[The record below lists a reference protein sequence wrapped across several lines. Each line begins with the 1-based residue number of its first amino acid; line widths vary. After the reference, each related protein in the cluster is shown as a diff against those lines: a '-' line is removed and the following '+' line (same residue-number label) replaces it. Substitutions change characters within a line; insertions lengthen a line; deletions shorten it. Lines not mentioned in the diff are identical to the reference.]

1 MTFTLRDY
9 QRDSVEA
16 TYRYWADGKGENP
29 LIVAPTGAG
38 KTAIIAQL
46 IKDAVDGGA
55 RVLVLSHVAELLK
68 QGREGLLK
76 LCPELMGEIGFYSA
90 SLKQK
95 RLDKRITFGG
105 IQSIWKRAY
114 DIVPAPDLI
123 LVDEAHLVPP
133 ISETR
138 YGSFFDD
145 ILICNSEVKIVGLTA
160 TPYRLGSGRLDT
172 GEGALFDGIAHDIEI
187 QMLIDRGFLSPVIAK
202 GGKRKIDLSEVK
214 KRGGEF
220 IEADLAKAATADGL
234 VEETVAEIC
243 DVGADR
249 KSWLIFSSGVDHAMQ
264 LKAEVAYHGHAV
276 GIITGDTPQERRA
289 QIIADFKAQR
299 LRALVNVNV
308 LTTGF
313 DAPGVDLV
321 AMVRATASPGLYV
334 QIVGRGTRIAPGKEN
349 CLLLDYGS
357 NVVRHGFI
365 DQIKAPKD
373 KREGDDGVAP
383 AKECPQCDGLNYAGV
398 RVCVYCGYEWPAPK
412 PEHETRAYSG
422 AVLSSQVKSEWV
434 EVDAVTVR
442 RWTKPGKPDSLRLTY
457 DCGLT
462 SISEWLCPDH
472 GGYAA
477 SRYHA
482 RMKSLGASAMTTDGA
497 LAESATW
504 TQPGRIKVEP
514 EGKFHKIVQLDYSFS
529 PPAPDNAPA
538 WEGDDEPVDFGSVAW
553 DDEIPFMMEW
563 R

>member
-1 MTFTLRDY
+1 MTFELRDY
-9 QRDSVEA
+9 QRDSVDA
-16 TYRYWADGKGENP
+16 TYRYWADGKGECP
-29 LIVAPTGAG
+29 LVVAPTGAG

-46 IKDAVDGGA
+46 VKDAVDGGA

-68 QGREGLLK
+68 QGGEGLLK

-95 RLDKRITFGG
+95 RLDKRVTFAG
-105 IQSIWKRAY
+105 IQSIYRRAF

-123 LVDEAHLVPP
+123 LIDEAHLVPP
-133 ISETR
+133 KSETR
-138 YGSFFDD
+138 YGSFLDD
-145 ILICNSEVKIVGLTA
+145 IRICNSDVKIVGLTA

-202 GGKRKIDLSEVK
+202 GGKRKIDLSDVK

-220 IEADLAKAATADGL
+220 IEADLARAATADGL

-249 KSWLIFSSGVDHAMQ
+249 KSWLIFSSGIDHAKQ
-264 LKAEVAYHGHAV
+264 LKAEVAYHGHTV
-276 GIITGDTPQERRA
+276 EMITGDTPQAERA

-334 QIVGRGTRIAPGKEN
+334 QIVGRGTRIAPGKDN

-357 NVVRHGFI
+357 NVERHGFI

-373 KREGDDGVAP
+373 KKAGDDGVAP
-383 AKECPQCDGLNYAGV
+383 HSRRDQG
-398 RVCVYCGYEWPAPK
+398 
-412 PEHETRAYSG
+412 RAI
-422 AVLSSQVKSEWV
+422 
-434 EVDAVTVR
+434 R
-442 RWTKPGKPDSLRLTY
+442 
-457 DCGLT
+457 
-462 SISEWLCPDH
+462 
-472 GGYAA
+472 
-477 SRYHA
+477 
-482 RMKSLGASAMTTDGA
+482 
-497 LAESATW
+497 
-504 TQPGRIKVEP
+504 
-514 EGKFHKIVQLDYSFS
+514 
-529 PPAPDNAPA
+529 
-538 WEGDDEPVDFGSVAW
+538 
-553 DDEIPFMMEW
+553 
-563 R
+563 

>member
-133 ISETR
+133 KSETR

-145 ILICNSEVKIVGLTA
+145 IRICNSEVKIVGLTA

-334 QIVGRGTRIAPGKEN
+334 QIVGRGTRKLPAAG
-349 CLLLDYGS
+349 LWL
-357 NVVRHGFI
+357 
-365 DQIKAPKD
+365 
-373 KREGDDGVAP
+373 KRCA
-383 AKECPQCDGLNYAGV
+383 A
-398 RVCVYCGYEWPAPK
+398 
-412 PEHETRAYSG
+412 RAY
-422 AVLSSQVKSEWV
+422 
-434 EVDAVTVR
+434 
-442 RWTKPGKPDSLRLTY
+442 
-457 DCGLT
+457 
-462 SISEWLCPDH
+462 
-472 GGYAA
+472 
-477 SRYHA
+477 
-482 RMKSLGASAMTTDGA
+482 
-497 LAESATW
+497 
-504 TQPGRIKVEP
+504 
-514 EGKFHKIVQLDYSFS
+514 
-529 PPAPDNAPA
+529 
-538 WEGDDEPVDFGSVAW
+538 
-553 DDEIPFMMEW
+553 
-563 R
+563 